1 MKKEYKPIKT
11 TKPGDI
17 KFDPNYRSKFLKLTE
32 ARQYRFLEI
41 LPGFL
46 VWITFIV
53 AIGLSFIKPLWA
65 IYFIIVFD
73 LFWLIRVGYLVI
85 HMLVSWRRFR
95 KNIKINWFKRLKEK
109 YPNYKE
115 YLHIVFYP
123 TAGEPFEVLDESFKS
138 IKESNYDTAR
148 IMIVLAGE
156 ERDKEN
162 FLKYAELLKNKYKKY
177 FFNIFITIHPAFVP
191 GELQGK
197 GANIHY
203 AGKKTKEYIDKI
215 GYAYDKIIVSSFDC
229 DTHPDKQYFA
239 YLTYTFINHPR
250 PTRAS
255 YQPLAIYNN
264 NIWESN
270 FLIRT
275 VMNSTTF
282 WLLTDLARPERLFT
296 FSSHA
301 MSFTALVYVNFWQ
314 KEIVTEDSR
323 IFLQCFCHYNGDY
336 EVVPLYV
343 PVYMNTVWT
352 GNFWQGIKAQY
363 KQMRRWAWGVENFPY
378 QAWFFLKI
386 KNLPLKKGLHY
397 LWNQLEG
404 VYSWATAPLLILI
417 LGRLPLWVLDE
428 SQRVSV
434 IAQNAPIVLE
444 TIMNIAMVGLLVSA
458 ILSTILMP
466 PRPKNISAWHWMVI
480 PIQWV
485 LFPIVMII
493 FGSIPATDALT
504 RLMIGNYLGFNVSPK
519 SKKQVVIT
527 ANE

>member
-1 MKKEYKPIKT
+1 MNKYKPIRT

-17 KFDPNYRSKFLKLTE
+17 KFNPDYRSRFLKLTE
-32 ARQYRFLEI
+32 ARQYRLLEM

-46 VWITFIV
+46 VWATFV
-53 AIGLSFIKPLWA
+53 LAISLSFIKPLWA
-65 IYFIIVFD
+65 VYFIIVFD
-73 LFWLIRVGYLVI
+73 LFWLIRVSYLLI

-95 KNIKINWFKRLKEK
+95 QNVKVDWYGILKK
-109 YPNYKE
+109 KFPNYSD

-123 TAGEPFEVLDESFKS
+123 TAGEPLEVLDGSFKS
-138 IKESNYDTAR
+138 IKESNYDTSR

-156 ERDKEN
+156 ERDKKN
-162 FLKYAELLKNKYKKY
+162 FLSYAEFLRKKYKND
-177 FFNIFITIHPAFVP
+177 FFDIFVTVHPAFVP

-203 AGKKTKEYIDKI
+203 AGKKTKEYIDKLDI
-215 GYAYDKIIVSSFDC
+215 PYEKIIVSSFDC
-229 DTHPDKQYFA
+229 DTQPDKQYFA
-239 YLTYTFINHPR
+239 YLTYIYINHPR

-264 NIWESN
+264 NIWESH
-270 FLIRT
+270 FIIRT

-301 MSFTALVYVNFWQ
+301 MSFSALVHVDFWQ

-336 EVVPLYV
+336 EVVPLYI

-352 GNFWQGIKAQY
+352 GSLWQGLKAQY

-378 QAWFFLKI
+378 QAWFYLKV
-386 KNLPLKKGLHY
+386 KNLPFKKGLHY

-428 SQRVSV
+428 SQKVSV

-444 TIMNIAMVGLLVSA
+444 WIMTFAMVGLLFSA

-466 PRPKNISAWHWMVI
+466 PRPAKVGPWRWVVI
-480 PIQWV
+480 PLQWIA
-485 LFPIVMII
+485 FPLIMII

-504 RLMIGNYLGFNVSPK
+504 RLMVGKYLGFNVSPK
-519 SKKQVVIT
+519 SQKQAVVVG
-527 ANE
+527 NE